1 LRWRRLHQKNRFAAI
16 IEFLLGSVTWGLAK
30 VNRVPALAEPLY
42 AAWGDKVGQKKI
54 GVLTKAK
61 QSRSIS
67 VRCAAMA
74 ANFAKLPGLLRR
86 KAGRL

>member
-1 LRWRRLHQKNRFAAI
+1 MRTGQS
-16 IEFLLGSVTWGLAK
+16 EQGSSTGGT
-30 VNRVPALAEPLY
+30 LY

-61 QSRSIS
+61 QSRSIY

-74 ANFAKLPGLLRR
+74 ANFAKLPELLCGKQRG
-86 KAGRL
+86 ASA